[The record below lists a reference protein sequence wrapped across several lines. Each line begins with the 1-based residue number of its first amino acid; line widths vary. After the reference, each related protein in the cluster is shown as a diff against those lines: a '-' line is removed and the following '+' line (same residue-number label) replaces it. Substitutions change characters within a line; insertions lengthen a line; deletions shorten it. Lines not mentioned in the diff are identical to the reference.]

1 MLRIK
6 TLPQDTGFMV
16 RVGMEHLHTREL
28 TKVLVQI
35 PPVVQLLPSKAILG
49 GAVPT
54 IPGAYLDDT
63 VAIQTVQTVVPLW
76 IKE

>member
-1 MLRIK
+1 
-6 TLPQDTGFMV
+6 
-16 RVGMEHLHTREL
+16 MEHFYAREL
-28 TKVLVQI
+28 VEMFIQI
-35 PPVVQLLPSKAILG
+35 PPVVQLLPSKAIPI

-54 IPGAYLDDT
+54 TPGAYLDDT

>member
-1 MLRIK
+1 
-6 TLPQDTGFMV
+6 MV
-16 RVGMEHLHTREL
+16 RVGMEHLHARKRSQML
-28 TKVLVQI
+28 IQI
-35 PPVVQLLPSKAILG
+35 PPVVQLLPSKAIPI

-54 IPGAYLDDT
+54 TPGAYLDDT